1 MRVYIV
7 GVGVCAFVCMHMCV
21 WYYVYCTEHCLPC
34 LSPIIPHPSNQV
46 RERLRSAIER
56 NSLLEDELLLANQ
69 ELKALQEE
77 LDRTQKVLRR
87 RSTVRMS
94 FTAVEE
100 AAFSKEQ
107 VGRAGTSG
115 WGTSGPM

>member
-1 MRVYIV
+1 MYVRLCACTC
-7 GVGVCAFVCMHMCV
+7 VCDTSVLHGILLA
-21 WYYVYCTEHCLPC
+21 LPVTHH
-34 LSPIIPHPSNQV
+34 SSNQV